1 MKKSR
6 WKSIQVEYI
15 CPDDCNRT
23 ISQFQAVFGR
33 FSLSWFSPFSAL
45 PKHTKQHGYLFSV
58 WGRNMGAPILCE
70 AKLLVVYSFHH
81 IILLWSWDFDCQ
93 LSFAD
98 VDDWNYHHSTE
109 WHQGPNRQGLST
121 QHIFFDYCHSILDK
135 STPIIGN
142 LDTQDKVQNLFM
154 RPIAYIK
161 AISTFCWDY
170 HKFDNFINKHQ
181 LWWTKAVSS
190 IISKSRENFLLEL
203 GLKSGIG

>member
-45 PKHTKQHGYLFSV
+45 PRHTKQHGYLFSV

-70 AKLLVVYSFHH
+70 AKPLVVYSFNYTFCDHGT
-81 IILLWSWDFDCQ
+81 FDCQ

-98 VDDWNYHHSTE
+98 VYDWNYHHSTE

-121 QHIFFDYCHSILDK
+121 QHIFFDYCHSILDNL
-135 STPIIGN
+135 TPIIGN
-142 LDTQDKVQNLFM
+142 LDTQEKVQNLFM
-154 RPIAYIK
+154 RPITYIK
-161 AISTFCWDY
+161 AISTFCSDY

-181 LWWTKAVSS
+181 LWWTEAVSS
-190 IISKSRENFLLEL
+190 IISKSR
-203 GLKSGIG
+203 KS